1 MGVLLMFTIGCKKD
15 DKKSDTIPPAVTTV
29 TDIDGNVYHTVT
41 IGTQV
46 WMVENL
52 KTTKYRDGTAIPN
65 VTVNSG
71 WTDYTTGYYCDYDNT
86 PSNSIIYG
94 RLYNWDAVYDSH
106 NIAPIGWHVPS
117 DAEWTTL
124 INYLGGDTVAGGK
137 MKESG
142 LTHWINPNVGANN
155 SSSFTALPGG
165 FRENCGT
172 FNSIGINGSW
182 WSTTEHWGGA
192 WYRSLN
198 NTDISVVSDYM
209 DKANGYSIRCIK
221 D

>member
-1 MGVLLMFTIGCKKD
+1 MK
-15 DKKSDTIPPAVTTV
+15 
-29 TDIDGNVYHTVT
+29 
-41 IGTQV
+41 
-46 WMVENL
+46 ENL
-52 KTTKYRDGTAIPN
+52 KVTHYNDGTAIPLVTDGTAWDN
-65 VTVNSG
+65 LITPAYCNYNNTSNIDTINTYGRFYNWYTVN
-71 WTDYTTGYYCDYDNT
+71 TNKLC
-86 PSNSIIYG
+86 PK
-94 RLYNWDAVYDSH
+94 
-106 NIAPIGWHVPS
+106 GWHVPS